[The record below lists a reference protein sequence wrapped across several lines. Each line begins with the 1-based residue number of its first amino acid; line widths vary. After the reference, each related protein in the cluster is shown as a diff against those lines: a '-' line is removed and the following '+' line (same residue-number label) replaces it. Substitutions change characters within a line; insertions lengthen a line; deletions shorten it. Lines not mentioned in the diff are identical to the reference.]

1 MSRFEYSFDMR
12 CDNQEF
18 VLTFHDFKDGI
29 IAGATRDNVILKAR
43 EFLDDKIY
51 ALLKSGETIPVPMR
65 KVSADK
71 KIAPS
76 DALVMALQF
85 HFQKD

>member
-1 MSRFEYSFDMR
+1 MSRFEYSFDIR

-18 VLTFHDFKDGI
+18 ILSFHDFKDGI
-29 IAGATRDNVILKAR
+29 IKDITRDNVIVKAR
-43 EFLDDKIY
+43 EFLDNKIY
-51 ALLKSGETIPVPMR
+51 ALLKSGENIPVPMR